1 MTLTEFLNT
10 CTVYCT
16 YSYNFHLISL
26 FFFTINKNNRLK
38 LIKSIYQSNMYAM
51 EGKKRK
57 GRKMFNCSNQIV
69 KKRG

>member
-16 YSYNFHLISL
+16 NSYNFHLISL
-26 FFFTINKNNRLK
+26 FFTINKNNRLK
-38 LIKSIYQSNMYAM
+38 LIKSIYQSSMYAM

-57 GRKMFNCSNQIV
+57 GSKMFNCSNQIV